1 MLYKKLGTEA
11 IEMNWEHDSVI
22 NYFKIPST
30 LIIPK
35 SVWKIGKR
43 AFDSCEKLRE
53 VIIPKSVDVIGYRAF
68 QWCVNLKKVEIPNSI
83 WKIEACAFWGC
94 EDAEVILEK
103 PEWEFKRIGDYAFYN
118 CKSVEYVEE
127 ETRT

>member
-11 IEMNWEHDSVI
+11 IERNWECDGVN

-43 AFDSCEKLRE
+43 AFESCEKLRE
-53 VIIPKSVDVIGYRAF
+53 VVIPKSVDVIGYRAF

-83 WKIEACAFWGC
+83 WKIETSAFYNCYNAEIILKKPESQFRIGCNAFWGC
-94 EDAEVILEK
+94 KIVVDYVNEK
-103 PEWEFKRIGDYAFYN
+103 
-118 CKSVEYVEE
+118 
-127 ETRT
+127 TRT